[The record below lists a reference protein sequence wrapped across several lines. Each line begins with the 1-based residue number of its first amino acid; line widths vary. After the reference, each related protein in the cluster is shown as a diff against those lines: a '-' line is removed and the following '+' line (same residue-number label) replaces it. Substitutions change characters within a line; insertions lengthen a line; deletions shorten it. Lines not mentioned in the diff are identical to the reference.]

1 MFLYSCPI
9 VFVRHAFPLL
19 ANAYNIAA
27 LKTLSYTFDVHF
39 DTVPLYSVYTIRGN
53 VADIGKNKQYDTF
66 SESAERVTLL

>member
-1 MFLYSCPI
+1 MFLCSCTI
-9 VFVRHAFPLL
+9 VFVGHAFPLL

-27 LKTLSYTFDVHF
+27 LKTLFYTFDVHF
-39 DTVPLYSVYTIRGN
+39 DTVQCIVYTIRGN